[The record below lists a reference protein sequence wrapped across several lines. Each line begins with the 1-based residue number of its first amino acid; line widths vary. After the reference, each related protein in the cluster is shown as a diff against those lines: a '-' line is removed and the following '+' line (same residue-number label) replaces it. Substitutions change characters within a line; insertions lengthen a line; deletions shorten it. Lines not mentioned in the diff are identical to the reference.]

1 MSVQRDALLSGTGL
15 GNSQGDTEDGV
26 GAELGLVGGAI
37 QLDQE
42 VVDSGLV
49 LDVQAG
55 LDQLGGDDCVDVL
68 DGLQDTL
75 AAPLGLVTITELAS
89 LVLTWMGMTMSA
101 LAAGRNLYAGDLD

>member
-15 GNSQGDTEDGV
+15 GNSQGDTKDGV

-42 VVDSGLV
+42 VVDGGLV

-68 DGLQDTL
+68 DGLQYTL
-75 AAPLGLVTITELAS
+75 AGPLGLVTITELAG
-89 LVLTWMGMTMSA
+89 LVLTWMGETASEMI
-101 LAAGRNLYAGDLD
+101 AARDLHVGDLD